1 MLLLFLKM
9 EGMPISQSYF
19 TPVEMSSS
27 HTDNSSI
34 AFLMHRSGMVP
45 LDLLNV
51 ILRCLSSRMGR
62 EELEM
67 PGWGSFPFL
76 IPLIT
81 PESFLA
87 RYLSTRDN

>member
-34 AFLMHRSGMVP
+34 TFLMHRSGMVP

-51 ILRCLSSRMGR
+51 IPTCLSSRMGR

-67 PGWGSFPFL
+67 PVWGSFLLPYP
-76 IPLIT
+76 IDN
-81 PESFLA
+81 A
-87 RYLSTRDN
+87 RVLFSQILVNKR